1 MKRLKTAPYVI
12 CLAASLMMFAGGCNI
27 FEFASDTE
35 KTSAEKAEDAISKGD
50 YAKARQELAESVRD
64 SLDSFALYLNAK
76 ATLLDSNLD
85 LAKLINLIEGQDNIS
100 SGDNLHILDTVDK
113 MPDYEK
119 TNWYRTNMEI
129 RANLGRIWRGQ
140 TAGVLKKDD
149 ITLGYTVSNLM
160 SGVLGLRDTNRDGVI
175 DASDFQIDLAFIQN
189 IGSSNTS
196 GFIFDGAKIKDD
208 QGNVQPSTLEGLTV
222 FLGSWQQK
230 PAASAKA
237 SAAHQYQPD
246 DINPLIAFVMS
257 LLSESDGG
265 ISSLFGDKDSTAY
278 DVDKIKEQI
287 DNVASV
293 INYYWYHDGIDN
305 DGDGRIDEEIIDGID
320 NDGDGLID
328 EDTGWHPSDPTNRV
342 NTEYRHIWQAWNNR

>member
-1 MKRLKTAPYVI
+1 MKRLKTAPFVI
-12 CLAASLMMFAGGCNI
+12 CLTAILSMFAVGCNI
-27 FEFASDTE
+27 FEFASDAE
-35 KTSAEKAEDAISKGD
+35 KTPAEKAEDAISDGD
-50 YAKARQELAESVRD
+50 YAKARKELAESVRD

-76 ATLLDSNLD
+76 ATLLDADLD
-85 LAKLINLIEGQDNIS
+85 LAKLIDLIEGQDNIS
-100 SGDNLHILDTVDK
+100 NGDNLQILDTVDN
-113 MPDYEK
+113 MPDFEK
-119 TNWYRTNMEI
+119 TNWYRTNMDI

-140 TAGVLKKDD
+140 ATGVLKKDD
-149 ITLGYTVSNLM
+149 ISLGYTVSNLM

-175 DASDFQIDLAFIQN
+175 DASDFQIDLAFMQN
-189 IGSSNTS
+189 VGSSNTS
-196 GFIFDGAKIKDD
+196 GFVFVGAKVKDEE
-208 QGNVQPSTLEGLTV
+208 GNVQPIQLEGLTV

-257 LLSESDGG
+257 LMNESDSG
-265 ISSLFGDKDSTAY
+265 ISTLFGDMDSTAY

-305 DGDGRIDEEIIDGID
+305 DGDGRIDEETINGID
-320 NDGDGLID
+320 DDGDGLID
-328 EDTGWHPSDPTNRV
+328 EDTGWHPSDPTNHP
-342 NTEYRHIWQAWNNR
+342 NTEFHHIFQAWNNR